1 MQEATPSPET
11 ATSVSQPQAAADEAE
26 RVVRLAADPQ
36 AKTLHDILCGQF
48 DVLHSRAGVLLTF
61 CAVVI
66 TTTGFSG
73 RIIAGTNRWAQGLI
87 ILGVAT
93 VMAAAWFVFAKVT
106 RIQWVTGEVL
116 DEGLP
121 GVRAVL
127 AERDRRRQALRR
139 ATGLALVGMTF
150 YVVAIMIMLWFPGKD
165 SVVLDR

>member
-1 MQEATPSPET
+1 MQEP
-11 ATSVSQPQAAADEAE
+11 TSDSEANTSASEPQAAGDEAE
-26 RVVRLAADPQ
+26 RIVRLSADPQ
-36 AKTLHDILCGQF
+36 AKTLHDLLGHQF

-93 VMAAAWFVFAKVT
+93 VMAAAWFVFMKVA
-106 RIQWVTGEVL
+106 RIQWVTSEAL

-150 YVVAIMIMLWFPGKD
+150 YVIAIMIMLWFPGKD
-165 SVVLDR
+165 AVALDR

>member
-1 MQEATPSPET
+1 MQDANPGTETHSPE
-11 ATSVSQPQAAADEAE
+11 PGRPAAGGEAE
-26 RVVRLAADPQ
+26 RILRLAADPQ
-36 AKTLHDILCGQF
+36 AKTVHDILCGQF

-73 RIIAGTNRWAQGLI
+73 RIIAGTNRLAQGLI

-121 GVRAVL
+121 GVRSVL

-165 SVVLDR
+165 AVELDR